1 MEATSSKVQ
10 NLLGYVFCKTF
21 FEALQ
26 ATFLDSPPDTLCILL
41 PEEVDKALIHRPFYW
56 LWKETMGEMHT
67 ATCWLLYFDNGADET
82 NLLNA
87 VSHHDPS
94 AISAHFC
101 GPYSKTYANILH
113 VAKQKANRI
122 FLQEQGCA
130 TYCYSVFVLKIAWVS
145 ALNQEEITAYAYD
158 HHNKTVILIKMEMV
172 FSRYY
177 TVIQNKIPNS
187 LLSTE
192 FSEQNVQIAKNT
204 IQNYVE
210 HIYCDRNRV
219 AFEKMHA
226 LFTQEIQPLQDYF
239 EVELEKR
246 NKKGR
251 DMHDLIAEKALRMAE
266 WHALYHPTITMEIL
280 QIAFIKLTT
289 PL

>member
-1 MEATSSKVQ
+1 
-10 NLLGYVFCKTF
+10 
-21 FEALQ
+21 
-26 ATFLDSPPDTLCILL
+26 
-41 PEEVDKALIHRPFYW
+41 
-56 LWKETMGEMHT
+56 
-67 ATCWLLYFDNGADET
+67 
-82 NLLNA
+82 
-87 VSHHDPS
+87 
-94 AISAHFC
+94 
-101 GPYSKTYANILH
+101 
-113 VAKQKANRI
+113 
-122 FLQEQGCA
+122 
-130 TYCYSVFVLKIAWVS
+130 
-145 ALNQEEITAYAYD
+145 
-158 HHNKTVILIKMEMV
+158 MV